1 MVTYMSITTEAKTSL
16 KVNSSFCINRAR
28 RGMTIFQS
36 NSRFRI
42 GIGSRR
48 GWNSEGDTISRLISR
63 GPSSGTLSNWEAS
76 KLTGDSPRG
85 AFPYWFTMVDI
96 WLSMDVKEGAR
107 LYGKKYRTYFICNYN
122 FIYISFIL
130 NIIVIS
136 GFF

>member
-1 MVTYMSITTEAKTSL
+1 MVTYMSITTEARTSSEVL
-16 KVNSSFCINRAR
+16 KFFFLHQSSTPRNDH
-28 RGMTIFQS
+28 FQS

-48 GWNSEGDTISRLISR
+48 GWNCEGDTISRLISR

-85 AFPYWFTMVDI
+85 AFPYWFTMLDI

-107 LYGKKYRTYFICNYN
+107 LLGKKPRTYF
-122 FIYISFIL
+122 
-130 NIIVIS
+130 
-136 GFF
+136 